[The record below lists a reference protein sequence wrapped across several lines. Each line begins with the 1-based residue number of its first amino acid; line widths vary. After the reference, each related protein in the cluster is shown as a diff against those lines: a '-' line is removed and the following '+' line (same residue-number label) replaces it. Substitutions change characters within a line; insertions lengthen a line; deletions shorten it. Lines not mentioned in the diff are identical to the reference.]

1 MKSIKMVLFSFLI
14 GGILAIGFFFSV
26 KETPSA
32 LEKNMVYAYQV
43 GVYASL
49 DNAVKAMARYPVVHK
64 YQDNGLYR
72 LFIGVTS
79 NNEELLSTYFANYE
93 IYKKPLVVSDQV
105 YQDIQKYDELLKNSS
120 KENYDAILNK
130 MLEVLD
136 SEFQN

>member
-49 DNAVKAMARYPVVHK
+49 DNAVNAMARYPVVHK

-79 NNEELLSTYFANYE
+79 NNEELLSNYFANYE

-120 KENYDAILNK
+120 KENYGAILNK